1 MPPMTPEE
9 FADKMR
15 EEFPVNGLGMAVY
28 DKEGAHAQADDIM
41 CDLLESLGYA
51 EGVEIFRRAEKWYA

>member
-1 MPPMTPEE
+1 MGSMTPEE
-9 FADKMR
+9 FAAKMR
-15 EEFPVNGLGMAVY
+15 EEFPINEHGNAAY
-28 DKEGAHAQADDIM
+28 DKEGAHAQADDII

>member
-1 MPPMTPEE
+1 
-9 FADKMR
+9 
-15 EEFPVNGLGMAVY
+15 
-28 DKEGAHAQADDIM
+28 M